1 MINTDMFDIDT
12 KPIKIV
18 VLKPRVPS
26 PLKSFYYVNSSPNF
40 RVIADSE
47 VDGIM
52 WRTVVIYN
60 SKVHAW
66 LEDQDP
72 NAWAEVTDSGHTGL
86 FLVADVRD
94 DLYTLLTLTW
104 Q

>member
-26 PLKSFYYVNSSPNF
+26 PLKSFYYVNNRPNF

-47 VDGIM
+47 VDGTT

-72 NAWAEVTDSGHTGL
+72 SAWAEVTESSHAGL
-86 FLVADVRD
+86 FRVADVRD